1 MILLYFML
9 VACPAS
15 LSVAAGLL
23 RGVDAEDRVSVEHRH
38 GHRGGGHRSSSHERR
53 HDDGGSKENGGGDF
67 DFYVYSMTHQPEFCR
82 ENDERYA
89 GCRDHQESWEWQL
102 TIHGLWPN
110 RNDGSYP
117 SSCTNEA
124 LDPALLAD
132 LSSDLGSKWPNVKA
146 MSGSEHASFWSHE
159 WSKHGTCSGLD
170 QKSYFATAL
179 GLLLPTPTVV
189 REKYGSVVAREDLI
203 GGYDGTGT
211 AGGGGGASSS
221 GSAVLV
227 CKNGYLS
234 EVRVCYEKVD
244 GSGAVGGRMACP
256 DVILREDNCGDQI
269 EIASFGDDDPTPST
283 TTTEGVAAET
293 VAIE

>member
-23 RGVDAEDRVSVEHRH
+23 RGDDDDFGVDADRVSVDHRH

-110 RNDGSYP
+110 VSFSCSRR
-117 SSCTNEA
+117 SSFMVVEGATR
-124 LDPALLAD
+124 
-132 LSSDLGSKWPNVKA
+132 SSL
-146 MSGSEHASFWSHE
+146 
-159 WSKHGTCSGLD
+159 
-170 QKSYFATAL
+170 
-179 GLLLPTPTVV
+179 
-189 REKYGSVVAREDLI
+189 VARR
-203 GGYDGTGT
+203 
-211 AGGGGGASSS
+211 
-221 GSAVLV
+221 
-227 CKNGYLS
+227 C
-234 EVRVCYEKVD
+234 RCYYY
-244 GSGAVGGRMACP
+244 
-256 DVILREDNCGDQI
+256 
-269 EIASFGDDDPTPST
+269 
-283 TTTEGVAAET
+283 
-293 VAIE
+293 